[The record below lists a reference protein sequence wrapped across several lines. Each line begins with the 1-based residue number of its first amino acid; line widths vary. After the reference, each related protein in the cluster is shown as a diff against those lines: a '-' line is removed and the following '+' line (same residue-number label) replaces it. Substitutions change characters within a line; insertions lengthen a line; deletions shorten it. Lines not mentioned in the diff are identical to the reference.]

1 MKVSSILCCSLTLLL
16 CVGCQPKQPF
26 QPKSTC
32 DAKLEAMV
40 TDALMRQMDSTDATG
55 GAVAVMEV
63 ATGNI
68 VAWVECTGRHD
79 VQPSDSSLLL
89 RPMEPGSLL
98 KPVAL
103 MVALEDNRLQLTDTV
118 DTYNGIGVVSGRVVK
133 DHNYDKGGYGTMTAK
148 QAVTLSSN
156 VGMVRLMDRAYGSQT
171 DLFRKAMMGVE
182 WNNSASSLSNNT
194 LFSEPESSP
203 VQNRLSD
210 LWLSL
215 GYSVKIK
222 PIALL
227 GWYNA
232 IANNGCLVRSRTIDS
247 TGHAEVLQKQCC
259 SEKTVHQLQSVL
271 ADVVKEGTGKIVRSE
286 NVSIAGKTGTAQL
299 KTARGGY
306 QNTASFCGYFPADQ
320 PKYTCL
326 VLIKNP
332 RIGIPS
338 GGKMAGTVFREIA
351 ETITSGQY

>member
-1 MKVSSILCCSLTLLL
+1 MKVSAILCCFLTLLM

-26 QPKSTC
+26 QPKSTR
-32 DAKLEAMV
+32 DAELEAMV
-40 TDALMRQMDSTDATG
+40 TDVLMRQMDSTDATG

-63 ATGNI
+63 STGNI
-68 VAWVECTGRHD
+68 VAWGECTGRHGI
-79 VQPSDSSLLL
+79 QPSDSFLLL

-103 MVALEDNRLQLTDTV
+103 MVALEDKRLQLTDTV
-118 DTYNGIGVVSGRVVK
+118 DTYSGLYFVSGQTVM
-133 DHNYDKGGYGTMTAK
+133 DHNFDKGGYGTISAK

-156 VGMVRLMDRAYGSQT
+156 VGMVRLIDRAYGNQT
-171 DLFRKAMMGVE
+171 DLFRKAMMDVE
-182 WNNSASSLSNNT
+182 WNNSANSLSNNT

-232 IANNGCLVRSRTIDS
+232 IANNGCMVRSRTIDS
-247 TGHAEVLQKQCC
+247 TGCPDVLQKQCC
-259 SEKTVHQLQSVL
+259 SEKNIQQLQTVL
-271 ADVVKEGTGKIVRSE
+271 TDVVKEGTGKLMRSE
-286 NVSIAGKTGTAQL
+286 IVQFAGKTGTVQL
-299 KTARGGY
+299 DTGEGGL
-306 QNTASFCGYFPADQ
+306 QHLVSFCGYFPDDQ

-338 GGKMAGTVFREIA
+338 GGKMAGSVFKEIA
-351 ETITSGQY
+351 EKVISHRY